1 MADLVYFSSQS
12 GNTQRFV
19 ERLDFDALRLPLEA
33 SAEVPVMT
41 KPFVLVCPSYADG
54 QGRGAVPKSV
64 IHFLNQP
71 QNRQWLRGVIGSGNR
86 NFGVWFARAGDII
99 AEKCQVPVLYR
110 FELAGTD
117 SDVVRV
123 KQGLTR
129 FWEYND
135 E

>member
-19 ERLDFDALRLPLEA
+19 ERLNLDAMRLPIEA
-33 SAEVPVMT
+33 HAQTPLMA

-117 SDVVRV
+117 NDVTRV

-129 FWEYND
+129 FWEHNN

>member
-33 SAEVPVMT
+33 SDEVPVMT

-64 IHFLNQP
+64 IRFLNQP

-123 KQGLTR
+123 KQGLIR
-129 FWEYND
+129 FWEHNN